1 MDAKTCNESRVV
13 RTGRIFPNDV
23 NNHNTL
29 FGGKLMSDM
38 DMIASISAVRHAR
51 KEVVTAST
59 DSVDFLSPIT
69 QQDSICIESFVTFT
83 GTSSMEVFVKV
94 IAENLITGNR
104 KIAATAFLTFVA
116 LDENGKPTKVPGIVP
131 ESEEEKSCLKQAR
144 IEPKNG
150 KNIGK
155 TVKNLRVTLQLKN
168 LGNKDR
174 RLASLSLFFY
184 HGITIPRHYSIFFVK
199 LNRDINDAFF
209 CHDLLL

>member
-1 MDAKTCNESRVV
+1 MDGKTCNESRVV

-38 DMIASISAVRHAR
+38 DMVASISAVRHAR

-69 QQDSICIESFVTFT
+69 QQDSVCIESFVTYT

-94 IAENLITGNR
+94 IAENLLTGNR

-116 LDENGKPTKVPGIVP
+116 LDDDGKPTKVPGIIP
-131 ESEEEKSCLKQAR
+131 ETAEEKKLF
-144 IEPKNG
+144 ETG
-150 KNIGK
+150 
-155 TVKNLRVTLQLKN
+155 
-168 LGNKDR
+168 KDR
-174 RLASLSLFFY
+174 AEKRKEHRKNSKELASYF
-184 HGITIPRHYSIFFVK
+184 TTEKPWE
-199 LNRDINDAFF
+199 
-209 CHDLLL
+209 

>member
-1 MDAKTCNESRVV
+1 MDAKTCNETRVV

-38 DMIASISAVRHAR
+38 DMVASISAVRHAR

-69 QQDSICIESFVTFT
+69 QQDSVCIESFVTYT

-94 IAENLITGNR
+94 IAENLLTGIR

-116 LDENGKPTKVPGIVP
+116 LDEDGKPTKVPGIVP
-131 ESEEEKSCLKQAR
+131 ETEEEKKLF
-144 IEPKNG
+144 ETG
-150 KNIGK
+150 
-155 TVKNLRVTLQLKN
+155 
-168 LGNKDR
+168 KDR
-174 RLASLSLFFY
+174 AEKRKEHRKNSKELASYF
-184 HGITIPRHYSIFFVK
+184 TTEKPWE
-199 LNRDINDAFF
+199 
-209 CHDLLL
+209 